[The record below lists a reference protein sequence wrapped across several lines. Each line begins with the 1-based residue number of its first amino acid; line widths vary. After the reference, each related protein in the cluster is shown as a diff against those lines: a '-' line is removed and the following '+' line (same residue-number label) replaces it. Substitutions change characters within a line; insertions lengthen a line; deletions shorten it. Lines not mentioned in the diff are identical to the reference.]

1 MKLYVTSIE
10 PPGPEDGQELPVV
23 HFEGESMSIDA
34 SMDENAN
41 SGIRGEFP
49 CPQQPRFALLEHPL
63 SMRAPAEL
71 KLNMSLNQKAVL
83 G

>member
-10 PPGPEDGQELPVV
+10 PPGPEDGQALPVV

-41 SGIRGEFP
+41 SGIRGKSPCSWQSRFP
-49 CPQQPRFALLEHPL
+49 LLEHPL
-63 SMRAPAEL
+63 FMRAAAEL
-71 KLNMSLNQKAVL
+71 KLNLSLNPKAVL